1 MVPKILLI
9 CLTLFWSLFLCT
21 NLSVYFG
28 WFGSWI
34 AYPVFFFLILLLVGS
49 WFCLFH
55 KVYDSIRNSKR
66 FFLRVLLLSILTV
79 VSTIVYIKGCFNPSQ
94 NIFGRFDSG
103 LYFATA
109 AHISTQGTHIMR
121 ADWPPQAPE
130 LLKEYW
136 LGQNSAEAQRRNS
149 PSPKYWNFIVGY
161 FFLDQEELSGLVAI
175 PFPNGY
181 PTLLA
186 SALKIGGPSLAFC
199 LNTIIHL
206 TASALFGLLA
216 LHYLKQTEAAFAALL
231 MLFFPL
237 SVWSAN
243 HLYAEP
249 LLILAWLSS
258 ILAWSYRDKMPIV
271 AGMLTGAAPG
281 LGLLIKIDALLGVLP
296 LILLL
301 FEFRKR
307 PQFTLSALISFLLC
321 AGWATCSKTSFTM
334 NYTKDTI
341 HALWETSLI
350 IQYPGKTAL
359 ISFLVL
365 LSALITL
372 NRKLIGKY
380 LKVVPTRHSLTG
392 YSNLALKLFPWILM
406 AIFVYLYFIRSNPT
420 SPDTFV
426 FAGNG
431 KEIRSYREETFFRL
445 SWFFS
450 PVVLW
455 VSLLGTSL
463 MVARIKESWQIAL
476 YLCGLFSLLF
486 FSYDIRCNPYQ
497 PYCMRRLATY
507 TNPLLLL
514 GIISGLISLF
524 EIRKMKAVSFLLT
537 PLLIFAAAIF
547 FTKGIRIHQVSEMEG
562 LFDELSIL
570 AQELPDDGTL
580 LVPGRSQLSHFSAPL
595 RFVFEK
601 EVFNVNPDKRSEP
614 YVNAMQSYLSTS
626 HKPVY
631 LLTTSPVDFLGLPI
645 TNQKRITDGFLKIKY
660 TRRNYDTP
668 YYKEK
673 EVKIHYYLFELSTLA
688 SEQETI

>member
-9 CLTLFWSLFLCT
+9 FLTFFWSLFLST
-21 NLSVYFG
+21 NIFVYFG

-34 AYPVFFFLILLLVGS
+34 AYPVFLSLILLLFGS
-49 WFCLFH
+49 WFCLFD

-66 FFLRVLLLSILTV
+66 FFLHVLLLSILTV

-121 ADWPPQAPE
+121 ADWPSQAPGS
-130 LLKEYW
+130 LKEYW
-136 LGQNSAEAQRRNS
+136 LGQNSAEAQRRTG

-161 FFLDQEELSGLVAI
+161 FFLDQEERSGPVTI

-206 TASALFGLLA
+206 TASALFGLFA
-216 LHYLKQTEAAFAALL
+216 FRYLRQTEAAFAALL

-258 ILAWSYRDKMPIV
+258 ILAWSYRDKMPII
-271 AGMLTGAAPG
+271 AGILTGAGPG
-281 LGLLIKIDALLGVLP
+281 LGLLIKIDALLGALSFT
-296 LILLL
+296 ILL

-307 PQFTLSALISFLLC
+307 ARFTLSALISFLLC
-321 AGWATCSKTSFTM
+321 AGWAAYSKTSFTK

-341 HALWETSLI
+341 YALWETSPVV
-350 IQYPGKTAL
+350 QYPEIAVILSLFVMLIALTAINRTPISKTVPQTKYSL
-359 ISFLVL
+359 TSCRNLVL
-365 LSALITL
+365 
-372 NRKLIGKY
+372 KLI
-380 LKVVPTRHSLTG
+380 
-392 YSNLALKLFPWILM
+392 PWVLM
-406 AIFVYLYFIRSNPT
+406 IIFAYLYFIRPNPI
-420 SPDTFV
+420 SPDTFI

-450 PVVLW
+450 SAVLW

-463 MVARIKESWQIAL
+463 MVGRIKESWQIAL
-476 YLCGLFSLLF
+476 YFCGLFSLLF

-497 PYCMRRLATY
+497 PYCMRRFATY

-514 GIISGLISLF
+514 GIMSGLISLF
-524 EIRKMKAVSFLLT
+524 EIKKMKAVSFLLT
-537 PLLIFAAAIF
+537 PLLVFAAAIF
-547 FTKGIRIHQVSEMEG
+547 FIKGARIHQVSEMEG

-570 AQELPDDGTL
+570 AQELPDDGAL
-580 LVPGRSQLSHFSAPL
+580 LIPKRSQLSHFSAPL

-601 EVFNVNPDKRSEP
+601 EVFNVNPDKRSKA
-614 YVNAMQSYLSTS
+614 YVDAMQSYLSTS

-645 TNQKRITDGFLKIKY
+645 TNQKRITDGFWKIKY
-660 TRRNYDTP
+660 TPRSYDIP

-673 EVKIHYYLFELSTLA
+673 EIKIHYYLFKLSNLV